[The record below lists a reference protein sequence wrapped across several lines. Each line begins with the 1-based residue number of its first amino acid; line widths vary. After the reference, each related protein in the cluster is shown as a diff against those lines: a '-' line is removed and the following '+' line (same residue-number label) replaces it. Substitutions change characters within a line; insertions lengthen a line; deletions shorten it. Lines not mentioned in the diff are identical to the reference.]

1 MSLFK
6 KIANFC
12 RNSNDRAD
20 ERNRNYNNSSSGSSY
35 GWRLEACSTCY
46 YLRETDSIENVYHP
60 YCHYCEKKRVYFSDN
75 VIGNQ
80 KCDKYIEE

>member
-12 RNSNDRAD
+12 RNSNDAAD
-20 ERNRNYNNSSSGSSY
+20 SRNGAYNSSSQSQS

-46 YLRETDSIENVYHP
+46 YLRETNAIEHVYYP
-60 YCHYCEKKRVYFSDN
+60 FCHYCEKKRTYISDN
-75 VIGNQ
+75 VIGKQ